1 MNNKITMGLVGAAIA
16 AMAVAPSFRDD
27 AEKKI
32 NVSKDMK
39 NDAQTNDVNKSEEN
53 KTSTASLSDD
63 LMKEYKGQIES
74 LLDKKT
80 NSMTVSENIS
90 TLTDAYSMEEAE
102 SIAQTIYRELN
113 LAQSADSVST
123 GGGYYLDS
131 RGAQHT
137 GTWCHG
143 ACHGACH
150 SACHG
155 SRGWR

>member
-16 AMAVAPSFRDD
+16 AMAIAPSFKDD
-27 AEKKI
+27 DKKTI
-32 NVSKDMK
+32 NVAKDLEDTSDVASK
-39 NDAQTNDVNKSEEN
+39 NDALSE
-53 KTSTASLSDD
+53 D
-63 LMKEYKGQIES
+63 LMKEYKSQIEA

-113 LAQSADSVST
+113 LAQDFSQDSVST
-123 GGGYYLDS
+123 YGGYGLGGG
-131 RGAQHT
+131 GQQHT

>member
-16 AMAVAPSFRDD
+16 AMAIAPSFKDD
-27 AEKKI
+27 DDKKI
-32 NVSKDMK
+32 NVSKDVGD
-39 NDAQTNDVNKSEEN
+39 NSVSSENQT
-53 KTSTASLSDD
+53 ALSDD
-63 LMKEYKGQIES
+63 LIKEYKSQIES

-113 LAQSADSVST
+113 LAQAQDFGNDSVT
-123 GGGYYLDS
+123 TLGGYPLS
-131 RGAQHT
+131 GGTTQHT

>member
-16 AMAVAPSFRDD
+16 AMAIAPSFKDEDD
-27 AEKKI
+27 KKI
-32 NVSKDMK
+32 NVSKEMETSKTDTQ
-39 NDAQTNDVNKSEEN
+39 NVALSE
-53 KTSTASLSDD
+53 D
-63 LMKEYKGQIES
+63 LMKDYKSQIES
-74 LLDKKT
+74 LLDKRT

-113 LAQSADSVST
+113 LAQYGSQDSVST
-123 GGGYYLDS
+123 GGGYGLDR

>member
-16 AMAVAPSFRDD
+16 AMAIAPSFRDD

-32 NVSKDMK
+32 NVSKDMGD
-39 NDAQTNDVNKSEEN
+39 DAKAKSQEN
-53 KTSTASLSDD
+53 NSTTALSED

-123 GGGYYLDS
+123 GGGYYLDN